1 MVKVLLVGCGKMG
14 EALATGWLD
23 RGIDSADI
31 TVVEPVKKS
40 ARNLVLKGV
49 RYFTA
54 PDQLPGDILPAVV
67 IFAIKP
73 QVMDHIVPFYARFSK
88 STVFMSIAA
97 GRTLSYFE
105 KLLGNEASIVRVM
118 PNTPASVQKGISC
131 AICNTNVSA
140 SQKAICNDLMR
151 AVGELYWLDIESQID
166 AVTAVSGSGPA
177 YVFLLAECLAKVG
190 QNLGLPK
197 PLAERLGRVTIY
209 GSGELLHQSQEDLVT
224 LRKNVTSPGGTTEA
238 ALNTLMNENAFENLI
253 DEAVSRA
260 AERSK
265 ELAL

>member
-1 MVKVLLVGCGKMG
+1 MAKVLLVGCGKMG

-23 RGIDSADI
+23 QGIDPDNI

-40 ARNLVLKGV
+40 VSKLVLKGV
-49 RYFTA
+49 SYYTL
-54 PDQLPGDILPAVV
+54 PDQLPPNMIPTVV
-67 IFAIKP
+67 IFAVKP
-73 QVMDHIVPFYARFSK
+73 QVMDSVVPLYARFSK
-88 STVFMSIAA
+88 TAVFMSIAA

-105 KLLGNEASIVRVM
+105 KLLNPEVSIVRVM
-118 PNTPASVQKGISC
+118 PNTPAAVQKGISC
-131 AICNTNVSA
+131 AISNSKVSNI
-140 SQKAICNDLMR
+140 QREICDGLMK
-151 AVGELYWLDIESQID
+151 AVGELYWLESESEID

-177 YVFLLAECLAKVG
+177 YVFLLAECLAKAG

-197 PLAERLGRVTIY
+197 TLAERLARVTIS
-209 GSGELLHQSQEDLVT
+209 GSGELLHQSGEDLVT

-238 ALNTLMNENAFENLI
+238 ALKILMNDNDLENLI
-253 DEAVSRA
+253 DEAVRMA